1 MLQSPVPTRSTV
13 LANMFDITEVDLNKD
28 PGFYADLKEEVEEEC
43 KAYGNVEQVVI
54 DQNR

>member
-1 MLQSPVPTRSTV
+1 
-13 LANMFDITEVDLNKD
+13 MFDPTEVDLNKE